1 MGENKSQKLCNKFS
15 TKSLCSATWY
25 VFVTH
30 YSKNVSIICQML
42 VCFLKY
48 HFMNSFDRHFNPKER
63 CFSVLSRAWDEEKK
77 FCVPM
82 KNRTSDLRIPRS
94 DALPIN
100 VNLTHLSW
108 KAWSSVPFNILFTQS
123 SLTNLEGENS
133 WSFWLLVYIILND
146 TLRYFTLLL
155 CAGCQVA
162 QITVI
167 KWVIPLMGTTIIPTL
182 LPVLAVLQKVVN
194 GSTFEFKSIW
204 IETSTYTTR
213 ALLWS
218 HIQPISVQKSVAE
231 FWLQMVSEISS
242 SSAIS
247 VSASNRMY
255 ITQFI
260 AIKL

>member
-1 MGENKSQKLCNKFS
+1 MTDILILKKDVFPSCHERG
-15 TKSLCSATWY
+15 TKKKNSASPWRIEPQT
-25 VFVTH
+25 FGFRAP
-30 YSKNVSIICQML
+30 ML
-42 VCFLKY
+42 YQLT
-48 HFMNSFDRHFNPKER
+48 
-63 CFSVLSRAWDEEKK
+63 LI
-77 FCVPM
+77 
-82 KNRTSDLRIPRS
+82 L
-94 DALPIN
+94 IN
-100 VNLTHLSW
+100 INFTHLSW

-167 KWVIPLMGTTIIPTL
+167 KWVIPLMGKPIIPTL
-182 LPVLAVLQKVVN
+182 LPVLPVLQTVVN

-204 IETSTYTTR
+204 IETSPYTTR

-247 VSASNRMY
+247 ASASNRMY

-260 AIKL
+260 AIRL